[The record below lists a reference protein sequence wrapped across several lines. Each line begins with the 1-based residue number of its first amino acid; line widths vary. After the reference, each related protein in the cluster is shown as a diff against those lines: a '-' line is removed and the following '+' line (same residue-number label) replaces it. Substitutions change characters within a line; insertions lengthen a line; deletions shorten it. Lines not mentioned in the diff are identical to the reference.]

1 MLSKIRSFGLQGIK
15 GYEVSLEIDI
25 NNGLPGF
32 EIVGL
37 PDTAIKESRERVR
50 SAIKNSGFLFT
61 PKKITVNF
69 APADTKK
76 EGSIYDLGV
85 AIGILRATEQIFNTG
100 DYVYVGELSLDG
112 TLRHVKGVLPILIS
126 AKEKGYD
133 KVILPKANALE
144 ACYIDGIKVY
154 ACSSLREVVDFL
166 NGETEIQPVQTK
178 SLSAANTHY
187 NEDFKFVKGQYIT
200 KRALEIAA
208 VGGHNILMVGPPGAG
223 KTMLARCIPTIL
235 PDMTLDEALETTK
248 IHSVAGILDEN
259 EGIVSRRPF
268 RSPHHTMSSIALI
281 GGGAMAKP
289 GEMSLAHNGVLF
301 LDEMPE
307 YSRVTLENL
316 RQPIEDGVITISR
329 AARTVEYPAN
339 FMLVASMN
347 PCPCGYYGSKTH
359 ECTCTPLQISKY
371 VSRLSGPLMDRID
384 LQIEVSGVTYD
395 DLAEKGYSESSEEI
409 KKRVDKA
416 RNIQLN
422 RYRGTGVYSN
432 SKMNSEMIKKYCV
445 LDADSEKLLKNAFDK
460 MGLTAR
466 AYTRI
471 LKVARTIADLDGK
484 ENIEA
489 SHISEAL
496 QYRNLDRSVKK

>member
-1 MLSKIRSFGLQGIK
+1 
-15 GYEVSLEIDI
+15 
-25 NNGLPGF
+25 
-32 EIVGL
+32 
-37 PDTAIKESRERVR
+37 
-50 SAIKNSGFLFT
+50 
-61 PKKITVNF
+61 
-69 APADTKK
+69 
-76 EGSIYDLGV
+76 
-85 AIGILRATEQIFNTG
+85 
-100 DYVYVGELSLDG
+100 
-112 TLRHVKGVLPILIS
+112 
-126 AKEKGYD
+126 
-133 KVILPKANALE
+133 
-144 ACYIDGIKVY
+144 
-154 ACSSLREVVDFL
+154 
-166 NGETEIQPVQTK
+166 
-178 SLSAANTHY
+178 
-187 NEDFKFVKGQYIT
+187 
-200 KRALEIAA
+200 
-208 VGGHNILMVGPPGAG
+208 
-223 KTMLARCIPTIL
+223 
-235 PDMTLDEALETTK
+235 
-248 IHSVAGILDEN
+248 
-259 EGIVSRRPF
+259 
-268 RSPHHTMSSIALI
+268 
-281 GGGAMAKP
+281 
-289 GEMSLAHNGVLF
+289 
-301 LDEMPE
+301 
-307 YSRVTLENL
+307 
-316 RQPIEDGVITISR
+316 
-329 AARTVEYPAN
+329 
-339 FMLVASMN
+339 MLVASMN

-432 SKMNSEMIKKYCV
+432 SKMNSEMIKKYCT

>member
-1 MLSKIRSFGLQGIK
+1 M
-15 GYEVSLEIDI
+15 
-25 NNGLPGF
+25 
-32 EIVGL
+32 
-37 PDTAIKESRERVR
+37 
-50 SAIKNSGFLFT
+50 
-61 PKKITVNF
+61 
-69 APADTKK
+69 
-76 EGSIYDLGV
+76 
-85 AIGILRATEQIFNTG
+85 
-100 DYVYVGELSLDG
+100 
-112 TLRHVKGVLPILIS
+112 LPILIS

-166 NGETEIQPVQTK
+166 NGEIDIQPVETK

-208 VGGHNILMVGPPGAG
+208 AGGHNILMVGPPGAG

-268 RSPHHTMSSIALI
+268 RSPHHTVSMIALT

-416 RNIQLN
+416 RNIQLE

-432 SKMNSEMIKKYCV
+432 SKMNSEMIKKYCA
-445 LDADSEKLLKNAFDK
+445 LDAESEKLLKNAFDK

-496 QYRNLDRSVKK
+496 QYRNLDRSVKKC

>member
-1 MLSKIRSFGLQGIK
+1 
-15 GYEVSLEIDI
+15 
-25 NNGLPGF
+25 
-32 EIVGL
+32 
-37 PDTAIKESRERVR
+37 
-50 SAIKNSGFLFT
+50 
-61 PKKITVNF
+61 
-69 APADTKK
+69 
-76 EGSIYDLGV
+76 
-85 AIGILRATEQIFNTG
+85 
-100 DYVYVGELSLDG
+100 
-112 TLRHVKGVLPILIS
+112 
-126 AKEKGYD
+126 
-133 KVILPKANALE
+133 
-144 ACYIDGIKVY
+144 
-154 ACSSLREVVDFL
+154 
-166 NGETEIQPVQTK
+166 
-178 SLSAANTHY
+178 
-187 NEDFKFVKGQYIT
+187 
-200 KRALEIAA
+200 
-208 VGGHNILMVGPPGAG
+208 
-223 KTMLARCIPTIL
+223 MLARCIPTIL

-268 RSPHHTMSSIALI
+268 RSPHHTMSSIALT